1 MKNLL
6 FSLISLTVLFACNN
20 KGKTAEEIARA
31 RQATIDSV
39 NEASRH
45 QRMLDSMT
53 AMSKMNQDM
62 MVIES
67 PTYQPETPASE
78 KAKHHNTPHKGTT
91 PPVTTREPS
100 SPGTPSTGSSGTAA
114 SAPSP
119 STGTNSSGQGT
130 VASEEKN
137 KKGLNNAAK
146 GAIIGLGTGAAAG
159 AVINKDNRGKG
170 AVIGGVVGAIG
181 GAVGGAVLDKR
192 KAKKEAE
199 RDSTNKK

>member
-1 MKNLL
+1 MKKLL
-6 FSLISLTVLFACNN
+6 FSVLSLSLLVSCSN
-20 KGKTAEEIARA
+20 KEKTAEEIARA

-67 PTYQPETPASE
+67 PTYQAEAPAPD
-78 KAKHHNTPHKGTT
+78 KPKHHNTPKKGNT
-91 PPVTTREPS
+91 PPVTTKEPS
-100 SPGTPSTGSSGTAA
+100 TPSTPSTGSSGTVA
-114 SAPSP
+114 SEPSP
-119 STGTNSSGQGT
+119 SNGTASSGQGT
-130 VASEEKN
+130 VASEEKK

-159 AVINKDNRGKG
+159 AVINKDNRAKG

-199 RDSTNKK
+199 KDSTNKK